1 MEGGVQEGGSDK
13 TMKLKEITRFS
24 YKNRNDEIDVLKKE
38 IDSYRPFS
46 KQLLNELQQF
56 YRIGFTYTSNALEGN
71 SLTESETK
79 IIIEDGLT
87 IGGKTIKEHSEAL
100 GHSEA
105 YTYLNTLAKHKII
118 TESNILEIHR
128 LFYYRIDAK
137 KAGKYRK
144 QQVFISGTDYLPPN
158 HKEIPGLMKEFAL
171 SIPELK
177 ETLHPVDL
185 AAKLHERIAT
195 IHPFIDGNGRTAR
208 LLMNLSLLQNGYPI
222 VIIPPILR
230 NDYIATIRLANAGN
244 TEPFFGFISHVE
256 YESSKDHLRL
266 LKHFY
271 EK

>member
-1 MEGGVQEGGSDK
+1 
-13 TMKLKEITRFS
+13 MKLREIARIS
-24 YKNRNDEIDVLKKE
+24 YKNKNKEIDSLKKE
-38 IDSYRPFS
+38 IDSFRPLN
-46 KQLLNELQQF
+46 KQLLKELQQF
-56 YRIGFTYTSNALEGN
+56 YRIGFTYSSNALEGN

-87 IGGKTIKEHSEAL
+87 IGGKTIREHSEAL

-105 YTYLNTLAKHKII
+105 YTYLNTLAKNKTI
-118 TESNILEIHR
+118 TESNILELHR

-144 QQVFISGTDYLPPN
+144 QQVFISGTDYLPP
-158 HKEIPGLMKEFAL
+158 KYKDIPDLMKNFVL
-171 SIPELK
+171 SINELK
-177 ETLHPVDL
+177 ETLHPVTL

-208 LLMNLSLLQNGYPI
+208 LVMNLSLLQNGYPI

-230 NDYIATIRLANAGN
+230 NDYIASIRLANAGD
-244 TEPFFGFISHVE
+244 TEPFLNFISYIE
-256 YESSKDHLRL
+256 YESSKDYLRL
-266 LKHFY
+266 LNHFH

>member
-1 MEGGVQEGGSDK
+1 
-13 TMKLKEITRFS
+13 MKLKELFQFS
-24 YKNRNDEIDVLKKE
+24 YRNRNSEIDDLKKE
-38 IDSYRPFS
+38 IDSYRPFN

-56 YRIGFTYTSNALEGN
+56 YRIGFTYSSNALEGN

-79 IIIEDGLT
+79 VIIEDGLT
-87 IGGKTIKEHSEAL
+87 IGGKTIREHSEAL

-105 YTYLNTLAKHKII
+105 YTYLHTLTKKTII
-118 TESNILEIHR
+118 NESNILELHR

-144 QQVFISGTDYLPPN
+144 QQVYISGTDYLPPN
-158 HKEIPGLMKEFAL
+158 YKEIPGLMKEFVL
-171 SIPELK
+171 GIPQLAK
-177 ETLHPVDL
+177 TLHPVTL

-208 LLMNLSLLQNGYPI
+208 LVMNLSLLQNGYPI

-230 NDYIATIRLANAGN
+230 NDYIALIRLANTSN
-244 TEPFFGFISHVE
+244 IEPFLNFISDVE
-256 YESSKDHLRL
+256 YESSKDYLRL

-271 EK
+271 KN